1 MTPIRNIVFDLGGVL
16 IDYDLQ
22 RSIDAFR
29 ALGFM
34 QIDQYINPYR
44 QSGVF
49 LQLEEGKVE
58 PRAVYDLVDREVGHH
73 VDERKIDAAWCSFL
87 IDIPDY
93 KLDML
98 LDLRRKGYRV
108 FMLSNTN
115 TIMFEWMK
123 KNVFTKQGLTVDAYF
138 DRLFLSYEM
147 KLAKPGEAIFRTM
160 LADGDMR
167 PGETL
172 LIDDGEAN
180 VEAARASVATAQLTY
195 DSKKELFAQNVI
207 SEFDLQTSYNNLL
220 TAKAQLAQTE
230 AQRVS
235 AANNLSYTEVKS
247 PADGVVGTLPYR
259 VGALVSASLPKPL
272 TTVSDN
278 SDMYVYFSMTENQLL
293 DMTRRYGS
301 RSKALEEIPA
311 IELILNDK
319 STYPSQGKIET
330 ISGVIDTS
338 TGTVSL
344 RAVFPNKE
352 GLLQSG
358 GAGNVVVPVQKR
370 NCIVVP
376 QAATYEVQDKVFVF
390 KVVDGKAQS
399 APVEV
404 TRVNGGKE
412 YIVDKGLNVGDVIVA
427 EGVGLLREGTP
438 IQAKEKED

>member
-1 MTPIRNIVFDLGGVL
+1 MTTKKSMMKQMITVICSATLAACGNAPAVQTRSEYQVMDITISDKELQTTYSAAIRGRQD
-16 IDYDLQ
+16 IDIYPQVSGTLTRLCVEEGQ
-22 RSIDAFR
+22 AVRKGQILFI
-29 ALGFM
+29 
-34 QIDQYINPYR
+34 IDQVPYI
-44 QSGVF
+44 
-49 LQLEEGKVE
+49 
-58 PRAVYDLVDREVGHH
+58 
-73 VDERKIDAAWCSFL
+73 AA
-87 IDIPDY
+87 
-93 KLDML
+93 
-98 LDLRRKGYRV
+98 LR
-108 FMLSNTN
+108 T
-115 TIMFEWMK
+115 
-123 KNVFTKQGLTVDAYF
+123 A
-138 DRLFLSYEM
+138 
-147 KLAKPGEAIFRTM
+147 
-160 LADGDMR
+160 
-167 PGETL
+167 
-172 LIDDGEAN
+172 EAN
-180 VEAARASVATAQLTY
+180 VEAAKAGVATSQLTY
-195 DSKKELFAQNVI
+195 DSKRELYAQKVV
-207 SEFDLQTSYNNLL
+207 SEFDLKTSHNSLL
-220 TAKAQLAQTE
+220 SAKAQLAQAE
-230 AQRVS
+230 AQRIN

-259 VGALVSASLPKPL
+259 VGTLVSSGMPKPL

-301 RSKALEEIPA
+301 RSKALEEMPA
-311 IELILNDK
+311 IGLILNDK

-438 IQAKEKED
+438 IQAKSVSSATQETVNQQTKED

>member
-1 MTPIRNIVFDLGGVL
+1 MITKKRLTKQMMTLICSVTLAACGQAPTVQTNSEYEVMGITTSDRELQTPYSASIRGRQDIDIYPQVSGFLTKLCVEEGQSVRKGQVL
-16 IDYDLQ
+16 FI
-22 RSIDAFR
+22 
-29 ALGFM
+29 
-34 QIDQYINPYR
+34 IDQVPYR
-44 QSGVF
+44 AA
-49 LQLEEGKVE
+49 LQT
-58 PRAVYDLVDREVGHH
+58 A
-73 VDERKIDAAWCSFL
+73 
-87 IDIPDY
+87 
-93 KLDML
+93 
-98 LDLRRKGYRV
+98 
-108 FMLSNTN
+108 
-115 TIMFEWMK
+115 
-123 KNVFTKQGLTVDAYF
+123 
-138 DRLFLSYEM
+138 
-147 KLAKPGEAIFRTM
+147 
-160 LADGDMR
+160 
-167 PGETL
+167 
-172 LIDDGEAN
+172 EAN

-220 TAKAQLAQTE
+220 TARAQLAQTE

-301 RSKALEEIPA
+301 KNKALEEMPSIS
-311 IELILNDK
+311 LILNDK

-344 RAVFPNKE
+344 RAVFPNKD

-358 GAGNVVVPVQKR
+358 GSGNVVVPVQKR
-370 NCIVVP
+370 NCIVIP
-376 QAATYEVQDKVFVF
+376 QAATYELQDKVFVF
-390 KVVDGKAQS
+390 KVIDGKAQS
-399 APVEV
+399 APVDV

-412 YIVDKGLNVGDVIVA
+412 YIVDNGLSVGDIIVA

-438 IQAKEKED
+438 IQPKGNK